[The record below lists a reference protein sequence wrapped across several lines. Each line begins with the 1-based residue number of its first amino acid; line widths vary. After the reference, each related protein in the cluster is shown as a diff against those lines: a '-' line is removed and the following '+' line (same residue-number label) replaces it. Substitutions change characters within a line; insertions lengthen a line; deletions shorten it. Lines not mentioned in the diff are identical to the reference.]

1 MKQCTCY
8 VRLFDQQVRFT
19 LRWGA
24 HALDCPSYRESGD
37 PVDRAEDE
45 EIRMNAI
52 MHDWEYGEPLCPT
65 NRSVGHA

>member
-1 MKQCTCY
+1 MIRGERCTCY
-8 VRLFDQQVRFT
+8 VRLLHQRIRFT

-37 PVDRAEDE
+37 PVDRARDE
-45 EIRMNAI
+45 EMRR
-52 MHDWEYGEPLCPT
+52 HWEYGSGPLCPT